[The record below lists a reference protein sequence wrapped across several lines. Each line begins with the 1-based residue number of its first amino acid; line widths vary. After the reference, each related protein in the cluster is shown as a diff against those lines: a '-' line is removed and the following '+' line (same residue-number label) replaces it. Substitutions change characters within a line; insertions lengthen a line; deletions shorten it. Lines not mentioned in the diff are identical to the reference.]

1 MESTDMLFIKGI
13 DLVKECIETIRF
25 SKFIEEVLN
34 AQFEEIYKDYI
45 IEDDNNNEQGEL
57 E

>member
-1 MESTDMLFIKGI
+1 M
-13 DLVKECIETIRF
+13 ETIRF
-25 SKFIEEVLN
+25 SKFIEEVLG
-34 AQFEEIYKDYI
+34 AQLEEIYKDYI